1 MSAQA
6 FDVLSDFDRG
16 EYDCVHGYPALDNE
30 SDAYYEGYSL
40 AYAKGEIKVK
50 RYDFTGGLYNEQM

>member
-1 MSAQA
+1 MIAHA

-16 EYDCVHGYPALDNE
+16 EYDCVHGYAALEDE
-30 SDAYYEGYSL
+30 SDSYYEGYAQ

>member
-1 MSAQA
+1 MIAQA

-16 EYDCVHGYPALDNE
+16 EYDCVHGYPALEDE
-30 SDAYYEGYSL
+30 SDSYYEGYAQ